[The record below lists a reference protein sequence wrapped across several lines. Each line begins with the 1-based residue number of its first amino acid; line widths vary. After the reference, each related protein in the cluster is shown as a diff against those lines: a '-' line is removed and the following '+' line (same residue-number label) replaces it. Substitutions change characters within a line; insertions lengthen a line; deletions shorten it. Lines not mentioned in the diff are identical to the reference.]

1 MGKIWILVDIDRDGK
16 FDEDEFVLV
25 MYLIKIKLEDDD
37 LLEEFFIYF
46 IFSLKRI
53 NLFNG
58 MDYDW

>member
-46 IFSLKRI
+46 IFSLKCI
-53 NLFNG
+53 NSFNG